1 MITSISALLLSQLSE
16 FVAAQMGLHFPRERW
31 RDLERGIGSAAR
43 EFDFK
48 DAQECL
54 QWLISSPLTRSQIGI
69 LARHLTVGETYFF
82 REKKS
87 FEILEEHVLPELI
100 RTRQGNDQR
109 LRIWSPGCCTG
120 EEPYSIAISL
130 SKVISDLQDW
140 NITVLGTDLNP
151 RSLQKA
157 AEGVYSEWSFRGT
170 PQWITERYFKKTKD
184 GRLYLLPSIK
194 KMVTLNYLNLAEDAY
209 PSFLNKTNAMDV
221 IFCRNVLM
229 YFTPEVAKK
238 VGQNLYRSLVDG
250 GWLIVSPSETSHV
263 LFSQF
268 ITVNFP
274 GATLYKKD
282 AHRPQTAE
290 VLPYDPQDEPNVSIQ
305 PRFDSTGELH
315 SEVHPPEPLSDLLHS
330 DTEERNGG
338 KPQPIAYGEA
348 LTLYEGGRY
357 EKAAEKL
364 VELSENRDDS
374 KAMALLARVYANQG
388 KLAEALEWC
397 EKAIAADKMNAGC
410 HYLRATILQEQGSAE
425 EARASLKRTL
435 YLDQDFV
442 LAHFALGNLTLR
454 EAKLK
459 ESEKHF
465 ENALSLLSAYGQ
477 EEILPESEG
486 ITAGRLMEI
495 IAVQRKQGA
504 GKGRQSFEKDT
515 RSLAPEPRHRERFGK
530 TLT

>member
-1 MITSISALLLSQLSE
+1 MTLSASAVQLSQLSD
-16 FVAAQMGLHFPRERW
+16 FVAARMGLHFPRERW
-31 RDLERGIGSAAR
+31 HDLERGITSAAR
-43 EFDFK
+43 EFGFADT
-48 DAQECL
+48 ESCI
-54 QWLISSPLTRSQIGI
+54 QWLLSSPLKSSQIEI

-87 FEILEEHVLPELI
+87 FEILEEHIFPELI
-100 RTRQGNDQR
+100 RGRRGGDQR
-109 LRIWSPGCCTG
+109 LRIWSAGCCTG
-120 EEPYSIAISL
+120 EEAYSIAISL
-130 SKVISDLQDW
+130 SKVISDLKDW
-140 NITVLGTDLNP
+140 NITILGTDLNP

-157 AEGVYSEWSFRGT
+157 CEGVYSEWSFRGT
-170 PQWITERYFKKTKD
+170 PQWITERYFKKAKD
-184 GRLYLLPSIK
+184 GRLHLLPSIK
-194 KMVTLNYLNLAEDAY
+194 KMVIFNYQNLAGDAY
-209 PSFLNKTNAMDV
+209 PSLLNNTNAMDV

-229 YFTPEVAKK
+229 YFAPEVAKK

-250 GWLIVSPSETSHV
+250 GWLIVSPSETSHG

-290 VLPYDPQDEPNVSIQ
+290 VPPYEPEDEPNVSFQ
-305 PRFDSTGELH
+305 PRFGSTGESH
-315 SEVHPPEPLSDLLHS
+315 SEVHPPQPFDLLPS
-330 DTEERNGG
+330 DAEERNGG
-338 KPQPIAYGEA
+338 KPQLTSYGEA

-357 EKAAEKL
+357 GEAAEKL
-364 VELSENRDDS
+364 VELSQNRDDS

-388 KLAEALEWC
+388 KLTEALEWC
-397 EKAIAADKMNAGC
+397 DKAIAADKMNAGC

-425 EARASLKRTL
+425 EARASLNRTL
-435 YLDQDFV
+435 YLDQNLV
-442 LAHFALGNLTLR
+442 LAHFTLGTLTLR

-465 ENALSLLSAYGQ
+465 ENALSLLTAYRQ

-504 GKGRQSFEKDT
+504 GEGRQSLEKNT
-515 RSLAPEPRHRERFGK
+515 RSLAPEPRHRESFGK
-530 TLT
+530 TLA